1 MDVKEILARLERNEG
16 YFPRGA
22 VLEAIRRRIEI
33 VPALIRILEEV
44 SRDPERF
51 ASNRD
56 RMIHIYAM
64 YLLAQ
69 FRVARAYPLLVKIF
83 SAPGEL
89 PFELVGDVVTEDLGM
104 ILASVSDGEMSGM
117 ASLVENEQANEYVRA
132 AAMDGLV
139 TLVVCGKRSR
149 DEVMAYFGGLFR
161 KLERRPSMAWH
172 GLVNACMR
180 LCPEEVVKE
189 IRQAYKDGLVNP
201 ESIRWKNVERA
212 LELSKESAIKELKGS
227 HRLVTNV
234 EKEMEWWECFRE
246 DASSNGRR
254 RARFIAPPPSR
265 GTQEA
270 IR

>member
-1 MDVKEILARLERNEG
+1 MDLKEILSHLERNKG
-16 YFPRGA
+16 YFPRAA
-22 VLEAIRRRIEI
+22 VLEAVARRIEI
-33 VPALIRILEEV
+33 VPALLRILEEV

-51 ASNRD
+51 ASDGD

-69 FRVARAYPLLVKIF
+69 FRVARAYPLLVQIF

-104 ILASVSDGEMSGM
+104 ILASVSDGDMSGM

-132 AAMDGLV
+132 AATDGLV

-149 DEVMAYFGGLFR
+149 DEVMAYFGSLFH

-172 GLVNACMR
+172 GLVSACVR
-180 LCPEEVVKE
+180 LCPEEVVKQ

-201 ESIRWKNVERA
+201 ELIRWKNVERA
-212 LELSKESAIKELKGS
+212 LELGKESAIKELKGS
-227 HRLVTNV
+227 NRLVTDV
-234 EKEMEWWECFRE
+234 EKEMEWWECFHE
-246 DASSNGRR
+246 DASSTGRR
-254 RARFIAPPPSR
+254 RARFIAAPPARRAP
-265 GTQEA
+265 
-270 IR
+270 